1 MTIRTPI
8 LALILLATTVGC
20 SSDDIFRDLA
30 TDRELVVAT
39 RNSPTTYYFNGDQPA
54 GFEYDLLKAFADARG
69 YRLRIEV
76 AFTLEELLGMLDEE
90 RVHLAAAGLTITP
103 ERSKRFQAASPYL
116 EQSPLVIYKSG
127 NRRPR
132 KIEDLVGRDLVVLAG
147 SSHAELLHRLSK
159 QVPKLTWREVQA
171 GDTLELMQ
179 LVTLKKAELAVID
192 SAEFKIQQQ
201 LYPRLVAALDLESE
215 ESVAWHLPNTEK
227 AATLLNEIN
236 SFLAEARQTGVLET
250 VRERHFG
257 TAKFSSRVGAF
268 TFSRRV
274 GSLLPQ
280 WQPMIESVATEYQ
293 MDWRLLAAV
302 SYQESHWDPG
312 ARSRTGVEG
321 MMMITRATA
330 SELGVTDRLDP
341 LQSLRGGARF
351 IRNLLRR
358 LPPDI
363 EEPHRLWMALAA
375 YNIGLGHL
383 EDARILAE
391 KRGLDPHLWPDVR
404 SQLPDLQNP
413 DIYPTTRFGFARGA
427 EAVTYVD
434 NIRQYYS
441 TLQLKALTEDRIQP
455 PIDVTELFTSSTEF
469 ALPLAL

>member
-1 MTIRTPI
+1 
-8 LALILLATTVGC
+8 
-20 SSDDIFRDLA
+20 
-30 TDRELVVAT
+30 
-39 RNSPTTYYFNGDQPA
+39 
-54 GFEYDLLKAFADARG
+54 
-69 YRLRIEV
+69 
-76 AFTLEELLGMLDEE
+76 
-90 RVHLAAAGLTITP
+90 
-103 ERSKRFQAASPYL
+103 
-116 EQSPLVIYKSG
+116 
-127 NRRPR
+127 
-132 KIEDLVGRDLVVLAG
+132 G

-159 QVPKLTWREVQA
+159 QVPQLTWREVQA

-236 SFLAEARQTGVLET
+236 TFLAEARQTGVLET

-280 WQPMIESVATEYQ
+280 WQPMIESVAAEYQ

-302 SYQESHWDPG
+302 SYQESHWDPD

-391 KRGLDPHLWPDVR
+391 KRGLDPHLWPDIR

-455 PIDVTELFTSSTEF
+455 PIDVTELFNSSTEF